1 MCRIAATWNDWNM
14 MEAFC
19 LASVR
24 FNFKCNLAKAIV
36 HDALLSGL
44 TNNCKDKRHFLYD
57 GAGWHR
63 EPEQAREAIPWCDP
77 QEQGQHGHETDMK
90 RSISRKEDKKQ
101 KLGMLPIEFKV
112 RF

>member
-24 FNFKCNLAKAIV
+24 FKFKCNLAKVIV
-36 HDALLSGL
+36 HDALLSGP
-44 TNNCKDKRHFLYD
+44 TASCWDKRHFLYD

-63 EPEQAREAIPWCDP
+63 EPEQAREAIPCCDP
-77 QEQGQHGHETDMK
+77 QEQRQHGHEADMK
-90 RSISRKEDKKQ
+90 RSIFKE
-101 KLGMLPIEFKV
+101 GG
-112 RF
+112 